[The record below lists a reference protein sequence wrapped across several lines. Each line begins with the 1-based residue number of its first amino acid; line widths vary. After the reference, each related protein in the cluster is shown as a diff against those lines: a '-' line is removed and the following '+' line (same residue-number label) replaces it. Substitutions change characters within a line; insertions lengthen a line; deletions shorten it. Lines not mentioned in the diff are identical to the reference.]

1 MNPDKAPLCPNIAFF
16 RSLSDHSAN
25 TDRFSL

>member
-1 MNPDKAPLCPNIAFF
+1 MNPDKAPFYLNIAFF
-16 RSLSDHSAN
+16 RSLSNHSSN